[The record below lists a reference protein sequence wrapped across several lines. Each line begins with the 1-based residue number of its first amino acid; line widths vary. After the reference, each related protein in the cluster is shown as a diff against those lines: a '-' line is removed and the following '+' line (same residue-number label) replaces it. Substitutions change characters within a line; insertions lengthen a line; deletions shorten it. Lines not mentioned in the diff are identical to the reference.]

1 MRRGDVYWV
10 NFEPIKGSE
19 ANKKRPAVIVSND
32 HANAVAHGLGRGTVT
47 VVSITSNTKFIAP
60 FHILISAEESGL
72 KLTSKAQAE
81 HVRSVDVKRIG
92 DYLGFLHSD
101 TLQAVNNAL
110 RIHLSL

>member
-47 VVSITSNTKFIAP
+47 VVPITST
-60 FHILISAEESGL
+60 FHTLISAEESGL